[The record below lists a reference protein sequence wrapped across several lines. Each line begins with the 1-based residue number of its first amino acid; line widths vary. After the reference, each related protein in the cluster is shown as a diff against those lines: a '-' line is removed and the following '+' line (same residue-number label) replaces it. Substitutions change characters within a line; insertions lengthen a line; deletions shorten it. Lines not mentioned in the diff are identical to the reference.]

1 MVMGFSIR
9 KVMFAIIA
17 SVVLIFQPAW
27 ADDNAKRND
36 ILQLMKMTGAL
47 KIADKMAVAT
57 YQQIANAM
65 KKANK
70 NIPKD
75 ALEIAEKEAKTFF
88 RRNMEGALTATIPVY
103 EQYFSHGEIKDIIA
117 FYKTKTGQKTI
128 LVMPQMLQQS
138 MLISQ
143 QYFTKLMPDF
153 QQGLVKKLQAAGY
166 K

>member
-1 MVMGFSIR
+1 
-9 KVMFAIIA
+9 
-17 SVVLIFQPAW
+17 
-27 ADDNAKRND
+27 
-36 ILQLMKMTGAL
+36 
-47 KIADKMAVAT
+47 
-57 YQQIANAM
+57 
-65 KKANK
+65 
-70 NIPKD
+70 
-75 ALEIAEKEAKTFF
+75 
-88 RRNMEGALTATIPVY
+88 MEGALTATIPVY